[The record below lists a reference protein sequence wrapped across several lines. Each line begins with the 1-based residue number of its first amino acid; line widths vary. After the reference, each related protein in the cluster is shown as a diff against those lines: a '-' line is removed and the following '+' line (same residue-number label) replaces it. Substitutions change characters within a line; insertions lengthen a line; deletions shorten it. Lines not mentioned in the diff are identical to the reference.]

1 MLFSHA
7 IRTDMEVQ
15 SYLYYAL
22 QKSKNTSLLDELDIS
37 RKLFPLWKQWDSIV
51 GEPII
56 SYIYPIGT
64 KQKHLIVGTHDSSSF
79 QEMHYYKPMLLE
91 SVNSFLEHDYFTDV
105 IIEYTTSA
113 HSLVQE
119 ANTIHTYSIEEP
131 RAPKR
136 QHVTQTL
143 LPSTSYVARAYS
155 AFLAL
160 SS

>member
-1 MLFSHA
+1 
-7 IRTDMEVQ
+7 MEVQ
-15 SYLYYAL
+15 SYLHYAL
-22 QKSKNTSLLDELDIS
+22 QKSKNTNLLDELDIS

-91 SVNSFLEHDYFTDV
+91 SVNSFLEHEYFTDV

-119 ANTIHTYSIEEP
+119 ANTIHTYSIGEP
-131 RAPKR
+131 RVPKH